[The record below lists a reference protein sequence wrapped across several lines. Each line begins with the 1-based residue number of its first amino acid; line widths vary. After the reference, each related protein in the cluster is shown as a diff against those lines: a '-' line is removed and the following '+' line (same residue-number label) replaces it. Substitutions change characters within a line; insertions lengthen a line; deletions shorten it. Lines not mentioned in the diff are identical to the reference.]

1 MFFIDIW
8 FLAWIRKWFIS
19 LARLFGCME
28 GYYFYYFV
36 LPLGVFVGV
45 LASLVF
51 LYARRE
57 EAAQRKLKK
66 VLRTYVK
73 RRRKQEEVLAKE
85 LEKLEELRSSESIDE
100 ITYERLKHILEM
112 DSKRKRDEARAQL
125 TSIAGKDGS
134 ISER

>member
-1 MFFIDIW
+1 
-8 FLAWIRKWFIS
+8 
-19 LARLFGCME
+19 ME

-112 DSKRKRDEARAQL
+112 DSKRKREEARAQL